1 MASEIEKDRIT
12 EIEKRTEEKTRTQ
25 IIEKLKKVMIGKVK
39 WDQLLEILEETYKHT

>member
-1 MASEIEKDRIT
+1 MASEIERDRIT

-39 WDQLLEILEETYKHT
+39 